1 MTGIIRV
8 NEGVGSCTISTVG
21 DNGSTGSLSRTS
33 WLITSCILVVSKV
46 SVCGV
51 VGVDEGVPV
60 CRGLC
65 GLDIVVVLVVVVVLL
80 LRLGLL
86 VGLLLLLVVLIRLL
100 WLSLLLVL
108 IGFTIVGVM
117 GSRVLSIG

>member
-60 CRGLC
+60 GWDLC

-80 LRLGLL
+80 LRLRL
-86 VGLLLLLVVLIRLL
+86 LIRLL
-100 WLSLLLVL
+100 WLSLLLVV
-108 IGFTIVGVM
+108 IRFTVVGVM
-117 GSRVLSIG
+117 SSRVLSIGTIW